1 MKYAVITAAVVVL
14 IGVLSCAGGPSE
26 PLAPMSEGEYE
37 VMRVS
42 FASGASL
49 PASQRVRRIVLNNG
63 AWTEYNADGERL
75 MEGRYNVGDDGVI
88 EVNWAYSVMEFM
100 EGGTSFYSPRLKNE
114 KYMVKISNGSD
125 HIGTLVIRRMP

>member
-1 MKYAVITAAVVVL
+1 MKYAVIVAAVVVL
-14 IGVLSCAGGPSE
+14 FGILSCAGGPSE

-49 PASQRVRRIVLNNG
+49 PAGQRVRRVVLNNG

-75 MEGRYNVGDDGVI
+75 MEGRYVVGDDGAI
-88 EVNWAYSVMEFM
+88 EMNWAYSVMTSM
-100 EGGTSFYSPRLKNE
+100 EGGTWFYSPRLKNE
-114 KYMVKISNGSD
+114 KYVVKISNGSD
-125 HIGTLVIRRMP
+125 HIGSLVIQGMP